1 MGARLFQSSLD
12 ADVIL
17 VSCQEDDPVQ
27 FHVHKCILAAASPF
41 FADMFSLPQSPGPS
55 NETHRPII
63 PMSESRPV
71 IAALLQFIYPVE
83 DPKIN
88 SLDDL
93 VPILAASTKYD
104 VIPVI
109 NALGKILVSPPFVEA
124 EPTRVYAIASRF
136 DMEEEAKIASKH
148 TLHVNLLEAPLSDD
162 LKYIT
167 AHSYI
172 RLLSLHRRRVDAAV
186 AMLKPPQNMM
196 CMQCNGSVFSVYST
210 PKWWYEFEKR
220 ARVELSL
227 RPTTDV
233 IFGVEFLGR
242 AAAASGCTRCP
253 GSVLD
258 SWKFLQELKDAIDQL
273 PSTV

>member
-1 MGARLFQSSLD
+1 MLFQSPLN

-17 VSCQEDDPVQ
+17 VSRQEDEPFQ
-27 FHVHKCILAAASPF
+27 FHVHKCILVAASPF
-41 FADMFSLPQSPGPS
+41 FADMFSLPQPS
-55 NETHRPII
+55 DETHRPII

-83 DPKIN
+83 DPKID
-88 SLDDL
+88 SLDEL
-93 VPILAASTKYD
+93 VPILAAAVKYD
-104 VIPVI
+104 VTPVI
-109 NALGKILVSPPFVEA
+109 STLGKILLSSPFVET

-148 TLHVNLLEAPLSDD
+148 TLNVNLLEAPLSDD
-162 LKYIT
+162 LKYIS

-186 AMLKPPQNMM
+186 AILKPPRHMV
-196 CMQCNGSVFSVYST
+196 CMQCNGSAFSVYCT

-220 ARVELSL
+220 ARVELSA

-233 IFGVEFLGR
+233 IFGVEFLGQ
-242 AAAASGCTRCP
+242 AAAASGCTQCP
-253 GSVLD
+253 GSVLN
-258 SWKFLQELKDAIDQL
+258 SWKFLQELKDAIDRL